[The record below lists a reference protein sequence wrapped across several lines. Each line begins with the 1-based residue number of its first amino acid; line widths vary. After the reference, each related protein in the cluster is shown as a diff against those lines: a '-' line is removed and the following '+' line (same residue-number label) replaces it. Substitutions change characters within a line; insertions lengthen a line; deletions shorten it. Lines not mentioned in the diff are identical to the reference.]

1 MINGRKRHG
10 EKNYS
15 QFHRRRATK
24 VEFQSDREHDR
35 RRSRNSRFGPA
46 PKSFTFSFMS
56 LIQIETFWPPA
67 RGGSRGR
74 FSELPD
80 RALEKEPVRPTE
92 EGVLKVIILI
102 RPLDTSKL
110 KF

>member
-1 MINGRKRHG
+1 MDANDMAKKIIRSFTADVRQKSN
-10 EKNYS
+10 
-15 QFHRRRATK
+15 FRATENTT
-24 VEFQSDREHDR
+24 VGGAEIAGSDRR
-35 RRSRNSRFGPA
+35 QNPSRFPLC
-46 PKSFTFSFMS
+46 PLFKSRHFG
-56 LIQIETFWPPA
+56 LRQG
-67 RGGSRGR
+67 GGSRGR